1 MEVQI
6 GKTKYN
12 VTFGSVLF
20 VLTTLVAII
29 GTYVTLQTNIATMQK
44 DIENLQAQ
52 VEEVKENYGA
62 TGIIELR
69 GLLDVTSTKLN
80 YIEKTLDALDSA
92 IR

>member
-1 MEVQI
+1 MQQDIE
-6 GKTKYN
+6 
-12 VTFGSVLF
+12 
-20 VLTTLVAII
+20 
-29 GTYVTLQTNIATMQK
+29 TLQAEVK
-44 DIENLQAQ
+44 
-52 VEEVKENYGA
+52 EVKENSGA

>member
-1 MEVQI
+1 MEVQV

-12 VTFGSVLF
+12 ISMGAVIFFFSMLVTV
-20 VLTTLVAII
+20 I
-29 GTYVTLQTNIATMQK
+29 GGYLTLQNNITNMQE
-44 DIENLQAQ
+44 DIKTLQAQ
-52 VEEVKENYGA
+52 VEEVKDNSGA

>member
-1 MEVQI
+1 MQVQV

-12 VTFGSVLF
+12 ISMGAVIFFFSMLVTV
-20 VLTTLVAII
+20 I
-29 GTYVTLQTNIATMQK
+29 GGYLTLQNNITNMQE
-44 DIENLQAQ
+44 DIKTLQAQ
-52 VEEVKENYGA
+52 VEEVKDNSGA

>member
-1 MEVQI
+1 MEVQV

-12 VTFGSVLF
+12 ISMGAVIFFFSMLVTV
-20 VLTTLVAII
+20 I
-29 GTYVTLQTNIATMQK
+29 GGYLTLQNNITNMQE
-44 DIENLQAQ
+44 DIKTLQVQ
-52 VEEVKENYGA
+52 VEEVKDNSGA